1 MATDSVKK
9 LCKAGI
15 SFVST
20 LNIMSRYEHD
30 YLSLLERLLTAPV
43 RMDRTGVGIRGTF
56 GVQLDVNVQEGF
68 PLLTTKKVHFKSILY
83 ELFWFLRGDTNIR
96 YLHEHGVTIWD
107 EWADEHGD
115 LGPIYGYQWRRWQ
128 GYAGEA
134 YDQLG
139 AVVKTLRE
147 SPYSRRLLVSAWNV
161 AHLPE
166 MKLPPCHV
174 LFQFYAEPDTG
185 RLSIQVYQRSADVF
199 LGLPFNVAS
208 YALLL
213 HMVAQVT
220 GYQPYR
226 VVFALGDVH
235 LYRNHEEQA
244 RKQLSRTP
252 YPLPRLQL
260 NPHRH
265 ELDEFVPEDVQL
277 IDYRHHPAIPA
288 PVAV

>member
-1 MATDSVKK
+1 
-9 LCKAGI
+9 
-15 SFVST
+15 
-20 LNIMSRYEHD
+20 MSRYERD
-30 YLSLLERLLTAPV
+30 YLSLLKGLLTAPV

-56 GVQLDVNVQEGF
+56 GVQLDVDVQEGF

-83 ELFWFLRGDTNIR
+83 ELFWFLRGETNIR

-107 EWADEHGD
+107 EWADENGD
-115 LGPIYGYQWRRWQ
+115 LGPVYGYQWRRWQ

-147 SPYSRRLLVSAWNV
+147 NPYSRRMLVSAWNV

-174 LFQFYAEPDTG
+174 LHQFYAEPDTG

-213 HMVAQVT
+213 HLVAQVT

-226 VVFALGDVH
+226 VIFALGDVH

-244 RKQLSRTP
+244 RLQISRTP

-265 ELDEFVPEDVQL
+265 ELDEFRPEDVQL
-277 IDYRHHPAIPA
+277 LNYQYHPAIPA

>member
-1 MATDSVKK
+1 
-9 LCKAGI
+9 
-15 SFVST
+15 
-20 LNIMSRYEHD
+20 MSNYERD
-30 YLSLLERLLTAPV
+30 YLSLLKRLLEAPV
-43 RMDRTGVGIRGTF
+43 RMDRTGVGVRGLF
-56 GVQLDVNVQEGF
+56 GVQLDISLHEGF

-83 ELFWFLRGDTNIR
+83 ELFWFLRGETNIE
-96 YLHEHGVTIWD
+96 YLHRHGVTIWD
-107 EWADEHGD
+107 EWADAEGN

-128 GYAGEA
+128 GYQGEY

-147 SPYSRRLLVSAWNV
+147 NPYSRRLLVSAWNV

-174 LFQFYAEPDTG
+174 LFQFYAEPNTG
-185 RLSIQVYQRSADVF
+185 HLSIQVYQRSADVF

-220 GYQPYR
+220 GYRPHR
-226 VVFALGDVH
+226 VIFALGDVH
-235 LYRNHEEQA
+235 LYRNHEDQA
-244 RKQLSRTP
+244 RLQLSREP
-252 YPLPRLQL
+252 YPLPRLEL
-260 NPHRH
+260 NSRC
-265 ELDEFVPEDVQL
+265 LDLEDFTPEDIRL
-277 IDYRHHPAIPA
+277 IDYKHHAPIPA